1 MNRYTVVALVVNR
14 PGVLAHISS
23 LFNRRAFNIE
33 SIAAGL
39 TEDPG
44 VTRITMVV
52 SGEKRDLDQV
62 MRQLDKLI
70 DVIKVVDLTERSTV
84 DRELVLVKVNAG
96 PEARAE
102 IMQVAE
108 VFRAR
113 IVDLSEDSLIVEMTG
128 DEEKVEALI
137 GLLSKF
143 GVIEMSRTGK
153 ISMFRGRSAVK
164 TETC

>member
-1 MNRYTVVALVVNR
+1 MNRYTIVALVVNR
-14 PGVLAHISS
+14 PGVLARISS
-23 LFNRRAFNIE
+23 LLNRRAFNIE

-52 SGEKRDLDQV
+52 SGEERDLDQV
-62 MRQLDKLI
+62 MGQLDKLV
-70 DVIKVVDLTERSTV
+70 DVIKVVDLTRRSTV
-84 DRELVLVKVNAG
+84 DRELVLLKVNAG

-102 IMQVAE
+102 MMQVAE

-113 IVDLSEDSLIVEMTG
+113 IVDLSEESLIIEMTG

-137 GLLSKF
+137 GLVRKF

-153 ISMFRGRSAVK
+153 ISMFRGGSAVK
-164 TETC
+164 NEQS